1 MTPKFWEATWKLLLE
16 GLEEMHVKVHSSIT
30 YQILLTNFEELPICS
45 HAYYGAFNK
54 WPTHLSKQ
62 EFNVWHKL
70 TTMWKTSWGLSHW
83 ETHDKPT
90 TSKTIYN
97 DIEAFLATK
106 WNSLHISRKKLDSLH
121 PKPLP
126 PQPSTPPQHKN
137 IVAYRTS
144 NHRLA
149 IEIGWWT
156 IIHISRD
163 TRLCLFCSSNVI
175 EMRHICVGLS
185 PM

>member
-1 MTPKFWEATWKLLLE
+1 MLSCLLW
-16 GLEEMHVKVHSSIT
+16 
-30 YQILLTNFEELPICS
+30 
-45 HAYYGAFNK
+45 AFNK

-62 EFNVWHKL
+62 EFNAWHKL

-126 PQPSTPPQHKN
+126 P
-137 IVAYRTS
+137 
-144 NHRLA
+144 NHRLHHNTKTSLPTA
-149 IEIGWWT
+149 PQIIDLLLKLDDEQLSIYLEILDYA
-156 IIHISRD
+156 SFAP
-163 TRLCLFCSSNVI
+163 L
-175 EMRHICVGLS
+175 M
-185 PM
+185 